1 MVERERRWF
10 ETEDD
15 GSWFFFFDAGKR
27 GKEKE
32 IGIKRC
38 AFSLFEEKRNTT
50 SEEMVFLSPRV
61 ER

>member
-1 MVERERRWF
+1 MKIK
-10 ETEDD
+10 D
-15 GSWFFFFDAGKR
+15 GRKGKMALDVFFNAGKR

-50 SEEMVFLSPRV
+50 SEEVVFLSPRV
-61 ER
+61 NVNR